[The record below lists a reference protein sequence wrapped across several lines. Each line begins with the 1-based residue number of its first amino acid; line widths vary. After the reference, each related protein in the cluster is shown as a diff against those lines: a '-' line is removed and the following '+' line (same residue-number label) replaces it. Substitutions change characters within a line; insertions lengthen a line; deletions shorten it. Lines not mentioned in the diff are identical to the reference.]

1 MSKTYKLSCNI
12 IKDLLPSYLEDLCTA
27 DTKHA
32 VEEHLSECSACKNLA
47 DAMQQTDFVAER
59 SESAQIDYMKKVKR
73 YFIKKGSYV
82 SIALVA
88 FVLLGLVTSMSSY
101 IQRPVEL
108 YYIFLP
114 VLLVITKALLPAPI
128 SDPKMKSYKKITAVC
143 ILLTG
148 YGVVLLL
155 LLLSQLPSDLAQ
167 GYAPFGIKIKI
178 EAIGPITHWQL
189 YLILCYHTA
198 MYINGIYQSM
208 RGKPVPFFHMSVYL
222 TCGFI
227 LLSEALFLK
236 SLSDPAHA
244 YYALLKPIC
253 IFLLEGI
260 VLTGLLLIP
269 KKGLVDKP
277 KV

>member
-1 MSKTYKLSCNI
+1 MSKTTKLSCNI

-32 VEEHLSECSACKNLA
+32 VEEHLSECSTCKNLA
-47 DAMQQTDFVAER
+47 DVMRQTDFVAER

-73 YFIKKGSYV
+73 HFIKKGSYV
-82 SIALVA
+82 SIALAA
-88 FVLLGLVTSMSSY
+88 FVLLGLVTSMSSH
-101 IQRPVEL
+101 IQRPIEL
-108 YYIFLP
+108 YYVFLP
-114 VLLVITKALLPAPI
+114 FLLVITKALLPAPL
-128 SDPKMKSYKKITAVC
+128 SDPKIKKYKKRTAVC

-155 LLLSQLPSDLAQ
+155 LLLSQLPSYITQ
-167 GYAPFGIKIKI
+167 GHGPFGIKI
-178 EAIGPITHWQL
+178 EAIGPITHWQI

-198 MYINGIYQSM
+198 MYINDIYQSM

-227 LLSEALFLK
+227 LLSEALFSK
-236 SLSDPAHA
+236 NLSDPAHA

>member
-1 MSKTYKLSCNI
+1 
-12 IKDLLPSYLEDLCTA
+12 
-27 DTKHA
+27 
-32 VEEHLSECSACKNLA
+32 
-47 DAMQQTDFVAER
+47 
-59 SESAQIDYMKKVKR
+59 
-73 YFIKKGSYV
+73 
-82 SIALVA
+82 
-88 FVLLGLVTSMSSY
+88 MSSH
-101 IQRPVEL
+101 IQRPIEL
-108 YYIFLP
+108 YYVFLP
-114 VLLVITKALLPAPI
+114 FLLVITKALLPAPL
-128 SDPKMKSYKKITAVC
+128 SDPKIKKYKKRTAVC

-155 LLLSQLPSDLAQ
+155 LLLSQLPSYITQ
-167 GYAPFGIKIKI
+167 GHGPFGIKI
-178 EAIGPITHWQL
+178 EAIGPITHWQI

-198 MYINGIYQSM
+198 MYINDIYQSM